1 MAATGSDPY
10 EILGVRSSA
19 TDAELRAAY
28 RRAVQR
34 HHPDHNGGSPESA
47 RRFEE
52 IQEAYARIR
61 ALRVTGTAGARPAG
75 ARPAGARPAGAR
87 PAGAASTERDPNLD
101 SRLEDIERELAAA
114 REARERARRAAQEA
128 ASAAREESGR
138 PRATDEELG
147 YITTEDSVGKIFTDA
162 AAGLSEH
169 LADARRQPPDRKPGA
184 GAGAGAAEKV
194 ADLLDDISARLRGEP
209 RGR

>member
-1 MAATGSDPY
+1 MANSGSDPY
-10 EILGVRSSA
+10 EILGIAANVS
-19 TDAELRAAY
+19 DAELRAAY
-28 RRAVQR
+28 RSAVQR

-52 IQEAYARIR
+52 VQDAYARIR
-61 ALRVTGTAGARPAG
+61 ALRVTRPAAAARP
-75 ARPAGARPAGAR
+75 
-87 PAGAASTERDPNLD
+87 ERDPNLD
-101 SRLEDIERELAAA
+101 SRLDDIERELAAA

-128 ASAAREESGR
+128 ASTARQE
-138 PRATDEELG
+138 RARTGASDEELG
-147 YITTEDSVGKIFTDA
+147 YITTEDSFGKIFTDA

-169 LADARRQPPDRKPGA
+169 LADARRQPPNRAPGS
-184 GAGAGAAEKV
+184 GAAAGAAEKV

>member
-1 MAATGSDPY
+1 VADPY
-10 EILGVRSSA
+10 ETLGVASTV

-61 ALRVTGTAGARPAG
+61 ALRVKHPGGARPAR
-75 ARPAGARPAGAR
+75 AP
-87 PAGAASTERDPNLD
+87 STERDPNLD
-101 SRLEDIERELAAA
+101 SRLQDIERELAAA
-114 REARERARRAAQEA
+114 REAKQRARRAAQEA
-128 ASAAREESGR
+128 ASAAREAPER
-138 PRATDEELG
+138 PRASDEELG
-147 YITTEDSVGKIFTDA
+147 YVTTEDSFGKIFTDA

-169 LADARRQPPDRKPGA
+169 LADARRQPPDRA
-184 GAGAGAAEKV
+184 RGAGAGAAEKV
-194 ADLLDDISARLRGEP
+194 ADVLDDISARLRGEP
-209 RGR
+209 REH

>member
-1 MAATGSDPY
+1 MVISGSDPY
-10 EILGVRSSA
+10 AILGLTANVG
-19 TDAELRAAY
+19 DAELRAAY
-28 RRAVQR
+28 RSAVQR

-61 ALRVTGTAGARPAG
+61 ARRGTRSAGAG
-75 ARPAGARPAGAR
+75 D
-87 PAGAASTERDPNLD
+87 TERDPNLD
-101 SRLEDIERELAAA
+101 SRLEDIERELATA
-114 REARERARRAAQEA
+114 REAQERARRAAQEA
-128 ASAAREESGR
+128 ARAAGEHRSR
-138 PRATDEELG
+138 SQASDQELG
-147 YITTEDSVGKIFTDA
+147 YITTEDSFGKIFTDA

-169 LADARRQPPDRKPGA
+169 LADARRPPADPAPGA
-184 GAGAGAAEKV
+184 GAGAGEKV

>member
-1 MAATGSDPY
+1 MAAAGSDPY
-10 EILGVRSSA
+10 QTLGVRSNVS
-19 TDAELRAAY
+19 DAELRAAY
-28 RRAVQR
+28 RGAVQR

-61 ALRVTGTAGARPAG
+61 ALRATR
-75 ARPAGARPAGAR
+75 
-87 PAGAASTERDPNLD
+87 RDPNLDSRLD

-114 REARERARRAAQEA
+114 RETRERARRAAQEA
-128 ASAAREESGR
+128 ANAAREEGER
-138 PRATDEELG
+138 RRASDEELG
-147 YITTEDSVGKIFTDA
+147 YITTEDSFGKIFTDA

-169 LADARRQPPDRKPGA
+169 LADARRQPPDPASDRAPGA
-184 GAGAGAAEKV
+184 ASGAAEKV
-194 ADLLDDISARLRGEP
+194 ADLLDDLSARLRGEP

>member
-1 MAATGSDPY
+1 MGSDPY
-10 EILGVRSSA
+10 ETLGVRPNVS
-19 TDAELRAAY
+19 DAELRAAY
-28 RRAVQR
+28 RGAVQR

-61 ALRVTGTAGARPAG
+61 ALRATRRDPNRDSNLGPN
-75 ARPAGARPAGAR
+75 
-87 PAGAASTERDPNLD
+87 RDPNLD
-101 SRLEDIERELAAA
+101 SRLEDIERELASA

-128 ASAAREESGR
+128 ASAAREEGER
-138 PRATDEELG
+138 PRASDEELG
-147 YITTEDSVGKIFTDA
+147 YISTEDSFGKIFTDA

-169 LADARRQPPDRKPGA
+169 LADARRQPPERASDRVSDRAA
-184 GAGAGAAEKV
+184 GAASGAAEKV
-194 ADLLDDISARLRGEP
+194 ADLLDDLSARLRGEP